1 VKILSHKNRKEYFM
15 KPLGLPEGSVR
26 ALILLALVLAV
37 VFPVFV
43 LVFMRQDIPPTVD
56 KYLTML
62 AGAVILL
69 IREYIGLRKQQD
81 ENKPGE
87 GKE

>member
-1 VKILSHKNRKEYFM
+1 M

-26 ALILLALVLAV
+26 AIILLALVFAI

-69 IREYIGLRKQQD
+69 IREYIGLRKPQEPEEPKTDPEQP
-81 ENKPGE
+81 EVTQ
-87 GKE
+87 